1 MNTIIIPDRFIK
13 YAVDEKGQNS
23 WTGKCVRRGLLG

>member
-23 WTGKCVRRGLLG
+23 WTGKGVRR